1 MPDLAEHRAVA
12 ELYQAETIAT
22 FAKGLID
29 LIGSRI
35 AHEMLFI
42 ALLPIKFELPCVVSV
57 EKYKAICNQYL
68 RESNSRAL
76 CRR

>member
-1 MPDLAEHRAVA
+1 MLDLAEHRAVA
-12 ELYQAETIAT
+12 ELYQAETISS

-42 ALLPIKFELPCVVSV
+42 ALLPIK
-57 EKYKAICNQYL
+57 I
-68 RESNSRAL
+68 
-76 CRR
+76 